1 MESRPVIYIA
11 GECHNGI
18 KRRLTAWEQHFE
30 LSLKDAPLF
39 VSSAPVPILDVAAA
53 QVVRQK
59 VDEVAS
65 TEGCPALIIIDTLAR
80 NFGDG
85 DENSTKDMNAF
96 VTAVDDLRRDYCAT
110 ALIVHHSGHGDKSR
124 GRGAMSLKGALD
136 AEFMVKTSGELMTIT
151 ATKMKDAALPD
162 PLYRRFETVELG
174 KASDGTVMTSAVLLP
189 TEGGVAHDKKVHPT
203 QREQYGIQS
212 YCEVAKDKGH
222 ISADGKEL
230 LVHAEDWRPA
240 FYMCIA
246 LDDAAAKKKAFQRV
260 REGLMSKGFLAQP
273 QEEYY
278 RLSGDYTLMEQS
290 LIVEMTWAAERDN
303 GTETGQ
309 QRDNVPDSNGTGRDT
324 PL

>member
-11 GECHNGI
+11 GEGHNGI

-30 LSLKDAPLF
+30 LSLKDALLF
-39 VSSAPVPILDVAAA
+39 VSSAPVPFLDAAAA

-59 VDEVAS
+59 VDE
-65 TEGCPALIIIDTLAR
+65 
-80 NFGDG
+80 
-85 DENSTKDMNAF
+85 
-96 VTAVDDLRRDYCAT
+96 
-110 ALIVHHSGHGDKSR
+110 
-124 GRGAMSLKGALD
+124 
-136 AEFMVKTSGELMTIT
+136 
-151 ATKMKDAALPD
+151 AALPD

-189 TEGGVAHDKKVHPT
+189 TEGGVTDDKKVHPT

-212 YCEVAKDKGH
+212 YCEIAKDKGH
-222 ISADGKEL
+222 ISADEKEL

-273 QEEYY
+273 QENII
-278 RLSGDYTLMEQS
+278 GCP
-290 LIVEMTWAAERDN
+290 
-303 GTETGQ
+303 ET
-309 QRDNVPDSNGTGRDT
+309 T
-324 PL
+324 PQWSRV